1 MSRFKTEE
9 RVQVIATHST
19 YLHQFGS
26 VVETDRSSV
35 RVQVDGVK
43 MAMRFS
49 DTELIPAPHVPAP
62 GKELLRT
69 QRYIRELDEDT
80 KLLSNAANLF
90 PQGTSVQKDMQAY
103 ATHQAKIVYNLK
115 MLLSQDGIKPLE
127 DEDGGE

>member
-9 RVQVIATHST
+9 RVQVIATHSS

-35 RVQVDGVK
+35 RVLVDGVT
-43 MAMRFS
+43 MVMRFS
-49 DTELIPAPHVPAP
+49 DTELIPALHVPAP

-80 KLLSNAANLF
+80 KMLSNAASLY
-90 PQGTSVQKDMQAY
+90 PQGSSVQKDLQAF

-115 MLLSQDGIKPLE
+115 MLLSQDGVVFRE
-127 DEDGGE
+127 DEDGGK